1 MITLVRMVQVFHGW
15 RFRVE
20 PAWKERLAAI
30 GIAEDKDWTRVI
42 GDRLMS
48 SSPAT
53 KCYRTTLPDGGTVFF
68 KRYVYPKKFWL
79 EFWMRPGKAA
89 VETWAYRHLHALGIP
104 TLEVVAFGERRIL
117 GMLIATFLVT
127 REVPET
133 QTLIAFATGTWSG
146 MPGSE
151 RRRVYHEIAGQLVAQ
166 LRTAHRG
173 RFFHHD
179 LKWRNILVRRDGER
193 YMPVWIDAPRASRM
207 PLRRGRGVMVDLSG
221 LARPAIFLLSKFDR
235 MRFIW
240 RYLEGKRRPGDAKR
254 LYRKVARHLERRPPP
269 PLWVVEQ
276 EAADDR

>member
-1 MITLVRMVQVFHGW
+1 MITLARMVQVFHGW

-20 PAWKERLAAI
+20 PAWKERLAAV
-30 GIAEDKDWTRVI
+30 GIAEDRDWTQVV

-53 KCYRTTLPDGGTVFF
+53 KCYRISLPDSETVFF

-89 VETWAYRHLHALGIP
+89 VETWAYRQLRALGIP

-127 REVPET
+127 REVPAT
-133 QTLIAFATGTWSG
+133 QTLITFATGAWSG
-146 MPGSE
+146 MPAPE
-151 RRRVYHEIAGQLVAQ
+151 QRRVYRELAGQLLAQ
-166 LRTAHRG
+166 LRTAHQG

-179 LKWRNILVRRDGER
+179 LKWRNILVLQEGEH
-193 YMPVWIDAPRASRM
+193 YTPVWIDSPRASRM
-207 PLRRGRGVMVDLSG
+207 PFRRGRGVMVDLSG
-221 LARPAIFLLSKFDR
+221 LARPAIFLLSKYDR

-240 RYLEGKRRPGDAKR
+240 RYLEGGRRPGDAKR
-254 LYRKVARHLERRPPP
+254 LYRKVARHLDRRPPP
-269 PLWVVEQ
+269 PPR
-276 EAADDR
+276 AARQGVADGR